1 MKNTSRKHVSGG
13 KPGRIAALAAG
24 IVMLFGSAAPA
35 AAQGFELVLG
45 EERFYPGIVL
55 IFEGAVRDRVSPTQA
70 HLAEELTNVHIEA
83 RANWD
88 ENEANIPPG
97 TPAGG
102 FVAYMNIHA
111 QVTNE
116 TTGKEAFVTL
126 TPHIN
131 LIDSLHYARNMALP
145 GEDSDPYTVVFTVMP
160 PDGLTLA
167 THRDWDNL
175 HGRGFGLFRGRTF
188 KYTGVNFFDIATAPP
203 RASAFAVPD
212 EETYIPE

>member
-1 MKNTSRKHVSGG
+1 MKNKSRKHAGGG
-13 KPGRIAALAAG
+13 KLGRIAALAAG
-24 IVMLFGSAAPA
+24 IAMLFGSAVPA
-35 AAQGFELVLG
+35 GAQAFELVLG

-55 IFEGAVRDRVSPTQA
+55 IFEGAVRDRVSPMQA

-88 ENEANIPPG
+88 ENENNIPPG

-116 TTGKEAFVTL
+116 ATGKEAFVTL

-145 GEDSDPYTVVFTVMP
+145 GEDSDLYTVVFTVMP
-160 PDGLTLA
+160 PDGSTLA

-188 KYTGVNFFDIATAPP
+188 KYENVSFFDIATAPP
-203 RASAFAVPD
+203 RASAFEVPD
-212 EETYIPE
+212 EEVYVQE